1 LIRENPCQKKSMSST
16 LNINIARIE
25 QKIRQL
31 GAIGALPGGGVSR
44 LALTDEDKAARD
56 WLLSCM
62 KQLQLDIRIDELGNM
77 FGIRPGKTDG
87 PPVMVGS
94 HLDTVGTGGLYDGSL
109 GVLAGLEIVEVL
121 NEHNITT
128 EKPFAVANFTN
139 EEGVRFTPDMMGSH
153 GFSQPGTVSTLLDAP
168 AVDGSGATVK
178 SELQRIGYAGKVP
191 CGSFAV
197 DTFLELHI
205 EQGPVLETEGIQ
217 IGAVEM
223 VQGIYWTEY
232 LIEGVANHAGTT
244 PMPLRR
250 DAGLVAAQLASFVR
264 ELAFTLGGNQVGTVG
279 LIELHPNLINVMAE
293 KARIIVDQRNTDEA
307 SLAQAQ
313 ILLDKKVA
321 ELAKA
326 EEVKVQKKELVRFP
340 PVQFDPGLVKQI
352 KNSARQL
359 GFSVQQMPSG
369 AGHDA
374 QMMAAACPT
383 AMIFVPSV
391 GGISHNIKEFTKLED
406 IERGCQVLLN
416 VVLNTLSSK

>member
-1 LIRENPCQKKSMSST
+1 MSST
-16 LNINIARIE
+16 ININIARIE
-25 QKIRQL
+25 QKIQQL

-44 LALTDEDKAARD
+44 LALTDKDKAARD
-56 WLLSCM
+56 LLLSWM
-62 KQLQLDIRIDELGNM
+62 KKLELDIQIDELGNM

-109 GVLAGLEIVEVL
+109 GVLAGLEIMEVL
-121 NEHNITT
+121 NEHNMTT

-153 GFSQPGTVSTLLDAP
+153 GFSRPNTVPTLLQAS
-168 AVDGSGATVK
+168 AVDGSGATIQ
-178 SELQRIGYAGKVP
+178 SELQRIGYAGESP
-191 CGSFAV
+191 CGSFSV

-205 EQGPVLETEGIQ
+205 EQGPVLETEGLQ

-232 LIEGVANHAGTT
+232 LLEGVANHAGTT
-244 PMPLRR
+244 PLPMRK
-250 DAGLVAAQLASFVR
+250 DAGLVAAQIASFVR
-264 ELAFTLGGNQVGTVG
+264 ELALKLGGDQVGTVG

-293 KARIIVDQRNTDEA
+293 KARVIVDLRNTDEI

-313 ILLDKKVA
+313 TLLDHKVA

-326 EEVKVQKKELVRFP
+326 EKVKIQKSELVRFP
-340 PVQFDPGLVKQI
+340 PVQFEPKLVDQI
-352 KNSARQL
+352 KNSAQQL
-359 GFSVQQMPSG
+359 GFSVKQMPSG

-374 QMMAAACPT
+374 QMMAAVCPT
-383 AMIFVPSV
+383 AMIFVPSA
-391 GGISHNIKEFTKLED
+391 GGISHNTKEFTKLED

-416 VVLNTLSSK
+416 VVLQLVS